1 MFNNAY
7 LSKLGHYSRSIAVE
21 ALDDVCSFSEVGYYL
36 LNIFF
41 LCLEE
46 KMLLIYRVFYN
57 IFKTAC
63 YDFEVSLLFP
73 LLEESLT
80 YSITFLQSVG

>member
-1 MFNNAY
+1 VFDNAY
-7 LSKLGHYSRSIAVE
+7 LSEPGHYSRSIVVE
-21 ALDDVCSFSEVGYYL
+21 ALDDVYSFSEVGYYL

-46 KMLLIYRVFYN
+46 KMLLVSYVFYN
-57 IFKTAC
+57 IFETAY
-63 YDFEVSLLFP
+63 YDFKVSLLFP

-80 YSITFLQSVG
+80 CSITFL